1 MLKAGNAAPDFAL
14 KTIDGPAISLKDA
27 LARGPLLLIFFK
39 VSCPTSKFTLPYV
52 ERLQQHVLPHGGQAL
67 GVSQDASVLTRR
79 FAQDCGVSFPVVID
93 EEPYNVSRQYGLSY
107 VPSTFVIGPDARIVM
122 AFDGFSKPDM
132 VEAQRF
138 FADHYSFAPPPIFAE
153 KDKVPQYKPG

>member
-14 KTIDGPAISLKDA
+14 ERMDGPAVSLRDA

-52 ERLQQHVLPHGGQAL
+52 ERLYQHVLPHGGQAL
-67 GVSQDASVLTRR
+67 GVSQDASAPTRR

-93 EEPYNVSRQYGLSY
+93 EEPYRVSRQFGLSY
-107 VPSTFVIGPDARIVM
+107 VPSLFVIGADGRITM

-132 VEAQRF
+132 IEAQRF
-138 FADHYSFAPPPIFAE
+138 FASHYSIAPPPIFAE
-153 KDKVPQYKPG
+153 KEKVPQYKPG